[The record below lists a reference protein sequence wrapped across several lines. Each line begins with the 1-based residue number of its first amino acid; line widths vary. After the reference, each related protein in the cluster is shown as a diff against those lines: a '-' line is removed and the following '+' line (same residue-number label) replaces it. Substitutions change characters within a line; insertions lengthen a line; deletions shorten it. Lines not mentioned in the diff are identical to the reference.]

1 MMPSEQHILTAFS
14 QNPEEGAKLLFQ
26 RYYKPLMAFTGS
38 FIADQYTCEDIVQ
51 NLFYQFIRKQIY
63 RRTAPETLSSFL
75 FCSARNSCLNHLRD
89 RKTFTDIEQMELQ
102 ALEEE
107 AVTFSPELVAAIR
120 QAIEELPEKT
130 RQVIT
135 SIIIQR
141 KKYKETA
148 QEMNISVNTVK
159 SQLRDGLKQLRQQ
172 FPASLLFFFLFK
184 SGCSFPCSFQRHSLT
199 RT

>member
-1 MMPSEQHILTAFS
+1 MRTSEQHILTAFS
-14 QNPEEGAKLLFQ
+14 RNPEEGAKLLFQ
-26 RYYKPLMAFTGS
+26 HYYKPLMAFAGS

-51 NLFYQFIRKQIY
+51 NLFYHFIRKQIY
-63 RRTAPETLSSFL
+63 QRTAPDTLSSFL

-89 RKTFTDIEQMELQ
+89 RKAFTDIEQMELQ

-135 SIIIQR
+135 SVIIQR

-148 QEMNISVNTVK
+148 QDMNISVNTVK
-159 SQLRDGLKQLRQQ
+159 SQLRDGLKQLRRQ

-184 SGCSFPCSFQRHSLT
+184 SGKLPSCPFRQHAPARK
-199 RT
+199 

>member
-1 MMPSEQHILTAFS
+1 M
-14 QNPEEGAKLLFQ
+14 LFQ
-26 RYYKPLMAFTGS
+26 RYYKPLMAFTSS
-38 FIADQYTCEDIVQ
+38 FIADQYTCEDIIQ

-107 AVTFSPELVAAIR
+107 AVTFSPELVASIR
-120 QAIEELPEKT
+120 RAIEELPEKT

-184 SGCSFPCSFQRHSLT
+184 SGYPFPCHLQRHSLT
-199 RT
+199 TA

>member
-1 MMPSEQHILTAFS
+1 M
-14 QNPEEGAKLLFQ
+14 LFQ

-51 NLFYQFIRKQIY
+51 NLFYNFIRKQIY
-63 RRTAPETLSSFL
+63 RRTAPDTLSSFL
-75 FCSARNSCLNHLRD
+75 FRSARNSCLNHLRD
-89 RKTFTDIEQMELQ
+89 RKAFTDIEQMELQ

-107 AVTFSPELVAAIR
+107 AVTFSPELVASIR

-135 SIIIQR
+135 SVIIQR

-172 FPASLLFFFLFK
+172 FPASLLLFFLFK
-184 SGCSFPCSFQRHSLT
+184 YGYPFPCSLQQHSLT
-199 RT
+199 RA